1 LRIVSGQW
9 TKIVL
14 KARVPAAMR
23 LEWALQ
29 ELEVAAGKRTGETAA
44 RRYIKSMP
52 RDVRKRD
59 QAQNMSSVLV
69 NSITGRICEF
79 FARFDCAGA
88 ALRFGNCIQAECVC
102 VCVFVCV
109 VCVCV
114 LVCVCVFVC
123 VCVHVAGGRL

>member
-1 LRIVSGQW
+1 MLGQW

-23 LEWALQ
+23 LEWAVQ

-59 QAQNMSSVLV
+59 QAQNMSSILV
-69 NSITGRICEF
+69 NSITGRICECC
-79 FARFDCAGA
+79 ARFYCAGA
-88 ALRFGNCIQAECVC
+88 ALLFGNCIQVVCVC
-102 VCVFVCV
+102 VCVCMCM
-109 VCVCV
+109 CVCF
-114 LVCVCVFVC
+114 VFVC
-123 VCVHVAGGRL
+123 LCLCVHVVGGRL